1 MSAAPASPA
10 RAPIGAARETRS
22 HLAGQRERPLLV
34 SLYAALLGDDG
45 LVGRA
50 ARRRMLRRLAL
61 VFPGAAAAAVAA
73 LVARRT
79 FADLSQGWLQAA
91 GVLLLL
97 VALLFSALR
106 AGRRAARG
114 GQASVR
120 EHLEL
125 GALFV
130 VGAFAVAQ
138 TSEGAG
144 LGSDPPLFPVV
155 YLVMASLVAF
165 LRAPVG
171 LVVAALAVALDAA
184 GWALRG
190 GSGAELPSLGAHAI
204 FLLLFALLYHGVLAA
219 RLAASRRAERS
230 AVERRLHQIEERA
243 REYRLLSPGEGDAA
257 DVAEGERRFA
267 EASVVE
273 IEAAVRGVLEVAE
286 VALRAHTAAVYVL
299 SADERELRLRDC
311 RSRSD
316 KVAHGPI
323 PAGEGPLGGAVRRS
337 AAIRLC
343 GDIRSV
349 SYYEDGR
356 RPGALLA
363 VPLVDRR
370 GAHVRGALVVDRMET
385 AAFSDEDER
394 LLTTLAGELLRAV
407 DAERLLADLKRGRDE
422 KERFYQAIERL
433 NRVTTRP
440 AVVEELLKVAAEMME
455 LHFGAVTL
463 VDEEG
468 SRRRHRVI
476 RCTLPQ
482 AEGGAGRI
490 EGLEFGDNPGLVAQA
505 VRLGAS
511 LPGRELRPDSAVVF
525 DEHTRLRGLAS
536 LRVVPLRAG
545 ERVLG
550 TLVVGSRRKPI
561 SADQLR
567 QLEVVALQAGASLDR
582 AHLFERTEQLATTDG
597 LTGLTNHR
605 TFQERL
611 DARLAESQR
620 YGRNLSVL
628 LCDVDHFKSVNDTYG
643 HPVGDQ
649 VLRAVAA
656 ILAREART
664 TDIVARYG
672 GEEFVIAMPETDGA
686 GAQVIAERIR
696 ERVQAAVTETTLG
709 KLRVTISLGVATFP
723 ADAARKAELLE
734 AADACLYAA
743 KRGGR
748 NRTVA
753 APALRAEPRSGTRA

>member
-1 MSAAPASPA
+1 MSGAQASPA
-10 RAPIGAARETRS
+10 RGPLGGTRETRS
-22 HLAGQRERPLLV
+22 HLSGQRPRPILI
-34 SLYAALLGDDG
+34 SLYAGLLGDEG

-50 ARRRMLRRLAL
+50 ARRRMLRSLAGA
-61 VFPGAAAAAVAA
+61 FPGAAALAVAA

-79 FADLSQGWLQAA
+79 FADLSQGWLQVGAV
-91 GVLLLL
+91 GLLLS
-97 VALLFSALR
+97 ALALAALR
-106 AGRRAARG
+106 AARRAARG
-114 GQASVR
+114 RQASTR
-120 EHLEL
+120 DHLEL

-130 VGAFAVAQ
+130 VAAFAVAQ

-144 LGSDPPLFPVV
+144 LASDAPLFPVV

-165 LRAPVG
+165 LRPPVG
-171 LVVAALAVALDAA
+171 LVLAALGIALDAA
-184 GWALRG
+184 AWALRG
-190 GSGAELPSLGAHAI
+190 AARPELPALAARAAFI
-204 FLLLFALLYHGVLAA
+204 LLFALLYHGVLAA

-230 AVERRLHQIEERA
+230 AVERRLLQIEERA
-243 REYRLLSPGEGDAA
+243 REYRLLAPGEGDPA
-257 DVAEGERRFA
+257 DASERERRFA

-316 KVAHGPI
+316 RVAAGPI
-323 PAGEGPLGGAVRRS
+323 PAGEGPLGGAVRRR
-337 AAIRLC
+337 AAVRLC
-343 GDIRSV
+343 GDIKNA

-370 GAHVRGALVVDRMET
+370 GGHVRGAMVVDRMET

-394 LLTTLAGELLRAV
+394 LLQTLAGELLRAV

-440 AVVEELLKVAAEMME
+440 AVVEELLQVAAEMME

-463 VDEEG
+463 VEEREG
-468 SRRRHRVI
+468 KRRHRVV
-476 RCTLPQ
+476 RCHLPQ

-490 EGLEFGDNPGLVAQA
+490 EGLEFADNPGLVAQA

-511 LPGRELRPDSAVVF
+511 LPGRELRPDTAVVF

-550 TLVVGSRRKPI
+550 TLVVGTRRRPI
-561 SADQLR
+561 GPEQVR

-611 DARLAESQR
+611 DVRLAESQR
-620 YGRNLSVL
+620 YGRKLSLL

-649 VLRAVAA
+649 VLRGVAA
-656 ILAREART
+656 ILAREARA
-664 TDIVARYG
+664 TDLVARYG

-686 GAQVIAERIR
+686 GALVIAERIR
-696 ERVQAAVTETTLG
+696 ERVQEAVFETGLG
-709 KLRVTISLGVATFP
+709 KLRITISLGVATFP
-723 ADAARKAELLE
+723 GDAARKAELLE
-734 AADACLYAA
+734 RADSCLYAA

-753 APALRAEPRSGTRA
+753 APALRQGARPAPA